1 MAPGGRSSMEIKI
14 GIRET
19 GREIVLESSQKAEEV
34 TEAVRTALADEAPV
48 LELTDE
54 KGRLYLVPSKALAY
68 IEIGPQE
75 TRKIGFVS

>member
-1 MAPGGRSSMEIKI
+1 MEIKI

>member
-1 MAPGGRSSMEIKI
+1 MEIKI

-19 GREIVLESSQKAEEV
+19 GREIVLESSQQVDEV
-34 TEAVRTALADEAPV
+34 TKTVRTALADETPV

-68 IEIGPQE
+68 IEIGAQE